1 MGRTDAWSLQ
11 LPEPLPVMP
20 EANDMVA
27 APAMSGSQLAEIL
40 NRQQP
45 QPAAFEQQ
53 AKSAISACPACS
65 ASLSGVEQKF
75 EKCLS
80 CGKSFAGGAGSISV
94 SVGI

>member
-20 EANDMVA
+20 EATDLAV
-27 APAMSGSQLAEIL
+27 APAVAGNQLAEVL
-40 NRQQP
+40 SRPTSPSSPEAVN
-45 QPAAFEQQ
+45 
-53 AKSAISACPACS
+53 SAISHCPSCR

-80 CGKSFAGGAGSISV
+80 CGKSFAGAAGSIKV

>member
-20 EANDMVA
+20 EAVENVA
-27 APAMSGSQLAEIL
+27 TQVVNSNAQLAEIL
-40 NRQQP
+40 NR
-45 QPAAFEQQ
+45 PAPVQ
-53 AKSAISACPACS
+53 ANDQTRAAISSCPSCR

-75 EKCLS
+75 ERCLS
-80 CGKSFAGGAGSISV
+80 CGKSFAGNASAISV